1 MGHRARTVEAVAM
14 TVWNQKRVLLTG
26 HTGFKGAWAARWL
39 ARAGAHV
46 TGLSLPPDQTPNLF
60 DILGQAHLAQ
70 SHLVDLRDTAAVAQ
84 VVAAARPEI
93 VLHMA
98 AQPLVRQGYA
108 DPVGTFSSN
117 VMGTVHLLDALRH
130 TSDLRAVLVVTS
142 DKVYENSGAH
152 VALTETDRLG
162 GADPYSA
169 SKAATEIVVAA
180 MRQAFFQA
188 SGVRVATARGGNV
201 VGGGDFSADRLVP
214 DIIRA
219 AQSGQPLALRAPNAT
234 RPWQHVLD
242 CLSGY
247 FTFVEALLTN
257 NGLPETLNFGPN
269 DDGPHQSVAQVAE
282 AMQQALGTKI
292 RWHHDLRPAPA
303 EKPHLSID
311 SRAARH
317 LLGWQPRLD
326 SHATLAWTAE
336 LYSAQ
341 QHGADLAA
349 LTDAQ
354 ITRYQELA
362 S

>member
-1 MGHRARTVEAVAM
+1 
-14 TVWNQKRVLLTG
+14 
-26 HTGFKGAWAARWL
+26 
-39 ARAGAHV
+39 
-46 TGLSLPPDQTPNLF
+46 
-60 DILGQAHLAQ
+60 
-70 SHLVDLRDTAAVAQ
+70 
-84 VVAAARPEI
+84 
-93 VLHMA
+93 
-98 AQPLVRQGYA
+98 
-108 DPVGTFSSN
+108 
-117 VMGTVHLLDALRH
+117 
-130 TSDLRAVLVVTS
+130 
-142 DKVYENSGAH
+142 
-152 VALTETDRLG
+152 
-162 GADPYSA
+162 
-169 SKAATEIVVAA
+169 

-336 LYSAQ
+336 WYSARQ
-341 QHGADLAA
+341 QGADLAA

>member
-1 MGHRARTVEAVAM
+1 MGLRAGTLEGVAM
-14 TVWNQKRVLLTG
+14 TVWHQKRVLLTG

-39 ARAGAHV
+39 AHAGAQV
-46 TGLSLPPDQTPNLF
+46 TGLSLAPDQTPNLF
-60 DILGQAHLAQ
+60 NILGQAHLAQ

-142 DKVYENSGAH
+142 DKVYENSGTH

-201 VGGGDFSADRLVP
+201 VGGGAIFPPTVWCPISSAPRKAASRLP
-214 DIIRA
+214 C
-219 AQSGQPLALRAPNAT
+219 AP
-234 RPWQHVLD
+234 PM
-242 CLSGY
+242 S
-247 FTFVEALLTN
+247 
-257 NGLPETLNFGPN
+257 PGP
-269 DDGPHQSVAQVAE
+269 GSMFWIACQ
-282 AMQQALGTKI
+282 
-292 RWHHDLRPAPA
+292 
-303 EKPHLSID
+303 
-311 SRAARH
+311 
-317 LLGWQPRLD
+317 
-326 SHATLAWTAE
+326 ATLP
-336 LYSAQ
+336 LS
-341 QHGADLAA
+341 
-349 LTDAQ
+349 
-354 ITRYQELA
+354 RRC
-362 S
+362 

>member
-14 TVWNQKRVLLTG
+14 TVWNQKRFLLTG

-39 ARAGAHV
+39 AHAGAQV
-46 TGLSLPPDQTPNLF
+46 TGLSLAPDQTPNLF

-188 SGVRVATARGGNV
+188 SGVRVATARGGQC
-201 VGGGDFSADRLVP
+201 GWRRGFFSRPSGARHHP
-214 DIIRA
+214 RRA
-219 AQSGQPLALRAPNAT
+219 KRPATCPARPQCHPALAA
-234 RPWQHVLD
+234 
-242 CLSGY
+242 C
-247 FTFVEALLTN
+247 F
-257 NGLPETLNFGPN
+257 GLPVRLLYLCRGAV
-269 DDGPHQSVAQVAE
+269 DQ
-282 AMQQALGTKI
+282 K
-292 RWHHDLRPAPA
+292 RPP
-303 EKPHLSID
+303 
-311 SRAARH
+311 
-317 LLGWQPRLD
+317 
-326 SHATLAWTAE
+326 
-336 LYSAQ
+336 
-341 QHGADLAA
+341 
-349 LTDAQ
+349 
-354 ITRYQELA
+354 
-362 S
+362 